1 MDASSIRT
9 NSSASHSP
17 AYAAYFLTLL
27 LLANTL
33 SYADRHL
40 FSILIPAIKQ
50 EFGVSDSLLGLIAGP
65 GFIVSYIVL
74 TMPLA
79 RLADRWSRRGVLAVA
94 AATWSIATA
103 ACGIAVNIWQLA
115 MARVVVGVGEAGGM
129 PPSQS
134 LVADLFSERRRTT
147 AMGILSSGTYFG
159 ILLGLAGGAAI
170 AGAWGWRA
178 AFIALAVPGI
188 PLAILIWLT
197 GPKRRR
203 DLAEQTSQSKSPSMI
218 ASIRT
223 CMQIPSLRLLALGMG
238 VYNIYGYAGAVWI
251 PTYFMR
257 SHGMTM
263 LEAGAWLGVGA
274 AIGGIAGS
282 FASGA
287 IVDALVP
294 RNQRWQLR
302 IPAIG
307 FLISFPL
314 TVIMFTL
321 PGGAALHL
329 MGQQVPWVAILS
341 IFTAFLASLW
351 MGPSFSAAARL
362 APPELRTQAI
372 AMLVVIINLVG
383 SMIGPVV
390 AGSVSDLFTAR
401 FGEEAL
407 RYSMLLISLL
417 MVLGGVIFWAAS
429 RSYARDLEVR

>member
-1 MDASSIRT
+1 
-9 NSSASHSP
+9 
-17 AYAAYFLTLL
+17 
-27 LLANTL
+27 
-33 SYADRHL
+33 
-40 FSILIPAIKQ
+40 
-50 EFGVSDSLLGLIAGP
+50 
-65 GFIVSYIVL
+65 
-74 TMPLA
+74 
-79 RLADRWSRRGVLAVA
+79 
-94 AATWSIATA
+94 
-103 ACGIAVNIWQLA
+103 
-115 MARVVVGVGEAGGM
+115 
-129 PPSQS
+129 
-134 LVADLFSERRRTT
+134 
-147 AMGILSSGTYFG
+147 
-159 ILLGLAGGAAI
+159 
-170 AGAWGWRA
+170 
-178 AFIALAVPGI
+178 
-188 PLAILIWLT
+188 
-197 GPKRRR
+197 
-203 DLAEQTSQSKSPSMI
+203 
-218 ASIRT
+218 
-223 CMQIPSLRLLALGMG
+223 MQIPSLRLLALGMG

-263 LEAGAWLGVGA
+263 LEAGAWLGIGA

>member
-147 AMGILSSGTYFG
+147 AMGILSSA
-159 ILLGLAGGAAI
+159 LLAERQSPVPGAGG
-170 AGAWGWRA
+170 
-178 AFIALAVPGI
+178 L
-188 PLAILIWLT
+188 
-197 GPKRRR
+197 
-203 DLAEQTSQSKSPSMI
+203 PS
-218 ASIRT
+218 
-223 CMQIPSLRLLALGMG
+223 
-238 VYNIYGYAGAVWI
+238 
-251 PTYFMR
+251 
-257 SHGMTM
+257 
-263 LEAGAWLGVGA
+263 
-274 AIGGIAGS
+274 
-282 FASGA
+282 
-287 IVDALVP
+287 
-294 RNQRWQLR
+294 
-302 IPAIG
+302 
-307 FLISFPL
+307 
-314 TVIMFTL
+314 
-321 PGGAALHL
+321 
-329 MGQQVPWVAILS
+329 
-341 IFTAFLASLW
+341 SLW
-351 MGPSFSAAARL
+351 PSQ
-362 APPELRTQAI
+362 E
-372 AMLVVIINLVG
+372 
-383 SMIGPVV
+383 
-390 AGSVSDLFTAR
+390 
-401 FGEEAL
+401 
-407 RYSMLLISLL
+407 
-417 MVLGGVIFWAAS
+417 S
-429 RSYARDLEVR
+429 R